1 MEQLPFAISAPKPM
15 DELRQS
21 ASSVRRD
28 LESSLVA
35 VEDDDC
41 SIFTTTTCEANF
53 DDRKSS
59 HSGISSFQSG
69 RVSHPYQSSPSSK
82 SRQLEMAASTVNSGI
97 SPSSLDYSNISNSTA
112 APTATNADTANRGS
126 STGLLLGGFD
136 LAHRVTNVVFSQ
148 LGLTASPQAQP
159 RPSPLQTAQKQ
170 AGQLGSIETETID
183 FIREGN
189 DVHAA
194 NDENTYV
201 NVQEPSRRGPTD
213 YENRPQFMMGA
224 NHETL
229 SPFRI
234 HTKDTLAILL
244 SGPVSQASRGH
255 SMAIDGKTVSATAV
269 AEMTLV
275 DLIERAN
282 ACSREAVHAQRTM
295 SDGRVRRPIPFAY
308 RQHAEA
314 ARLFHGAATR
324 ILASPTQ
331 VLPSG
336 TGLAFSS
343 DGEYNREHEVKLLV
357 FQPINAHLLPFLCA
371 NSPASL
377 VQSLLLLSKTEARA
391 ALGLQSILR
400 RHGEL
405 LEPEHDEVQVTHESL
420 SQPCS
425 SITPKPNV
433 DERPSSTAE
442 RIRATV
448 RGALNQ
454 PMAEDMSE
462 SVFVNALSSD
472 ADKGALSEAASQG
485 VAKDGSKGTQNPVDE
500 MMALERELREMDMTI
515 DLSSSIASLDVRS
528 HSRMKHSTIDGSFM
542 VVPSESGL
550 LMSSSMQGPQS
561 TAPSSNSRTRT
572 HVPRSVNT
580 DILSSH
586 TVLTRNRPNLVQNR
600 LEASSARPAIQPLP
614 TVVLPSSGENRRGTG
629 LDASW
634 WGGASVTSA
643 SQILTSSVISLA
655 SGIGPPPGEVGRRHA
670 GQSAHELHQQHSTT
684 QLIRLMDSLRTLGE
698 ENSSLLRQVEE
709 AESAKR
715 EVQATREQM
724 RRFQQEYAKRFASLK
739 GALEKFRQGFPNSA
753 SLASAATGVANEAN
767 PVIGSEYAR
776 AAQAA
781 EQQQRQEQ
789 TIRTLTSLL
798 KKEKE
803 DSRKKDAA
811 LRKYET
817 FYREVKAR
825 SAQKAAVRQRES
837 QQQGPESAP
846 LAPTQENNVP
856 PSHDVQRPAVPSPRR
871 GPPSSVTYQ
880 RPPQLSNAP
889 AKR

>member
-1 MEQLPFAISAPKPM
+1 M
-15 DELRQS
+15 
-21 ASSVRRD
+21 
-28 LESSLVA
+28 
-35 VEDDDC
+35 
-41 SIFTTTTCEANF
+41 
-53 DDRKSS
+53 
-59 HSGISSFQSG
+59 
-69 RVSHPYQSSPSSK
+69 
-82 SRQLEMAASTVNSGI
+82 
-97 SPSSLDYSNISNSTA
+97 
-112 APTATNADTANRGS
+112 
-126 STGLLLGGFD
+126 
-136 LAHRVTNVVFSQ
+136 
-148 LGLTASPQAQP
+148 
-159 RPSPLQTAQKQ
+159 
-170 AGQLGSIETETID
+170 
-183 FIREGN
+183 
-189 DVHAA
+189 
-194 NDENTYV
+194 
-201 NVQEPSRRGPTD
+201 
-213 YENRPQFMMGA
+213 
-224 NHETL
+224 
-229 SPFRI
+229 
-234 HTKDTLAILL
+234 
-244 SGPVSQASRGH
+244 
-255 SMAIDGKTVSATAV
+255 
-269 AEMTLV
+269 
-275 DLIERAN
+275 
-282 ACSREAVHAQRTM
+282 
-295 SDGRVRRPIPFAY
+295 PICC
-308 RQHAEA
+308 
-314 ARLFHGAATR
+314 L
-324 ILASPTQ
+324 
-331 VLPSG
+331 
-336 TGLAFSS
+336 
-343 DGEYNREHEVKLLV
+343 
-357 FQPINAHLLPFLCA
+357 FLCA
-371 NSPASL
+371 ISPASL
-377 VQSLLLLSKTEARA
+377 VQSLLLLTKTEARA

-405 LEPEHDEVQVTHESL
+405 LEPEHDEAQVTHESL

-425 SITPKPNV
+425 SMMAKSNA

-472 ADKGALSEAASQG
+472 AGKGEEHSRAHSLSAASSQG
-485 VAKDGSKGTQNPVDE
+485 VPTSAKDGSRDTQNPVDE

-528 HSRMKHSTIDGSFM
+528 QSRMKHSPIDGSFM

-550 LMSSSMQGPQS
+550 YMSSSMQGLQS
-561 TAPSSNSRTRT
+561 AAPSSNSRTRT

-600 LEASSARPAIQPLP
+600 LEASSARPAIQPW
-614 TVVLPSSGENRRGTG
+614 PSVGVPSAGENRSGAG

-655 SGIGPPPGEVGRRHA
+655 SGVGPPPVAADRQHA
-670 GQSAHELHQQHSTT
+670 HQRTHELHHQHSTT

-739 GALEKFRQGFPNSA
+739 GALEKFRQGYPNSA
-753 SLASAATGVANEAN
+753 SLASAATGVTNEAN

-781 EQQQRQEQ
+781 EQQQRHEQ

-837 QQQGPESAP
+837 QQQSPESAL

-856 PSHDVQRPAVPSPRR
+856 PSHAVPRPAVPSPRR
-871 GPPSSVTYQ
+871 GPPSSVAYQ
-880 RPPQLSNAP
+880 RPPQLSNAL